1 MNLMNT
7 LHGFGQKNSG
17 LSSLRTLSVS
27 ESSVYMSLYLTP
39 RPRGT
44 LIT

>member
-1 MNLMNT
+1 MMKT
-7 LHGFGQKNSG
+7 LHGFGTMNSG

-27 ESSVYMSLYLTP
+27 ESLLRMSLYPTP